1 MNIWIGLGSI
11 DRVTTGSIIWTTFL
25 SWSRKPLIVHILL
38 PIFQLFCIFTCLYEF
53 YRVISS
59 PLLLSLCNK
68 ALLLR
73 AVLKRVPTFEG
84 TFLTLWVPIYFSCH
98 KQWLWKGPQL
108 RTWSSWGPNCWNGP
122 HWSSFYTKVLIFL
135 WRGSLITVAGWGD
148 WFVILQKAIQS
159 MHALSYIIYY

>member
-11 DRVTTGSIIWTTFL
+11 DRVTTGSILWTTFL

-38 PIFQLFCIFTCLYEF
+38 HIFQLFCIFTCLYEF

-122 HWSSFYTKVLIFL
+122 HLVLILHKGPHFPHVPHMCYIYAISRDLKVLL
-135 WRGSLITVAGWGD
+135 C
-148 WFVILQKAIQS
+148 
-159 MHALSYIIYY
+159 H